1 MDVKYGREYEDII
14 EELSAAIGEV
24 EQIHDFFD
32 MSDDDWDALDA
43 AGRKACIRTLA
54 DDVFYGLGA
63 EPVIELGLGAVRHDR
78 DRHRLHVSQG
88 EREIA
93 VIRLTF

>member
-1 MDVKYGREYEDII
+1 MGVKYGREYEDII

-24 EQIHDFFD
+24 ERIHDFFD
-32 MSDDDWDALDA
+32 MSDKDWDELDA
-43 AGRKACIRTLA
+43 AERQACIRTLA

-63 EPVIELGLGAVRHDR
+63 DPVIELGSGAVRHDR
-78 DRHRLHVSQG
+78 EGHRLLVSQG

-93 VIRLTF
+93 VVRLA